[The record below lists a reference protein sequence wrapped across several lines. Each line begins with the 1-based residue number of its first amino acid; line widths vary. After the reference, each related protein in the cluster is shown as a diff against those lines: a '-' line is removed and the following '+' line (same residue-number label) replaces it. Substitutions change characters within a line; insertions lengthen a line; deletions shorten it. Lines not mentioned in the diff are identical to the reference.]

1 MKKLLMVVTTACLV
15 LGSEHAWAQDRV
27 VTGTVTS
34 DAGSPLAGV
43 VVTVKGTNVRAVT
56 DENGRYTITVPTGA
70 QRLVFSGQAV
80 TSEEAAITGNTV
92 NASLGS
98 QAVALE
104 GLVVTALGI
113 TQQEKAVGTAVQS
126 VRGEDL
132 TEARETNI
140 VNALSGKVSGLEVT
154 NAGPQ
159 GGSSRVVIRGA
170 SSIKGNNQPLFI
182 VDGVPIDNSFPT
194 NPIARTQ
201 PDRVGYGG
209 YDYGNAASDVNP
221 NDIESITVLKGPN
234 AAALY
239 GSRAANGAIVITTKS
254 GKNSRGLGISVTQNV
269 SFEDPLRL
277 PEYQNTFGQG
287 AEGEFEYVDGA
298 GGGNN
303 DGVDESWGP
312 RCDGRMIPQFF
323 SGGQPAPFVCQ
334 PDNVR
339 NFFDTGR
346 TLTTNVALATS
357 NDRANVRLSLTNMDQ
372 DGMYP
377 SNELNRLTGA
387 LNGGINLT
395 DKLRA
400 DASVQYIATDGANR
414 PGTGYDATNVMEQ
427 FVWFGRT
434 VDTGLLTQL
443 RDESLGQY
451 NWNHNY
457 HNNPY
462 WVAQLDNNFDE
473 RDRVIGNV
481 QASYQFTP
489 WLNAMVRS
497 GTDWY
502 RDYRRRHY
510 APGTIAMTASPV
522 SGGFEEENIFTQE
535 NNTDFLLTAN
545 RDLGTALGLTFNFG
559 GNRRVY
565 DFRYNEESA
574 YDLVVPGVYNI
585 TNSSTRPTLFA
596 ESREKQINSLYGQA
610 QFAFNDFWF
619 VDVTGRNDW
628 SSTLP
633 AGNNSYFYPSISSSF
648 VFTDA
653 FPSFLGSVLSFGKVR
668 ASWARVGNDADPY
681 QTSLT
686 YTAGTPF
693 GTIPRYAVPNAIP
706 NVNLKPEETTSWEAG
721 AEFRFLEDRLGLD
734 VTYYDQSTANQILS
748 ATVSG
753 ASGFQEQVLNAG
765 TISNRGVELQLS
777 ATPVRLDN
785 GFEWDVTVNYARNK
799 NQVEDLYGDLPAVS
813 LNGTGYWGLLVQAR
827 KNEAYGALYG
837 AAFARDEAT
846 GQIIVDDD
854 GFPTVAAS
862 PQVLGSY
869 TPDWSGSIGSTLRFR
884 NLDLSFLVDTK
895 QGGEI
900 FSVTNMFGNYA
911 GVLKESVEGRCNFP
925 ASDGGN
931 TCATNGY
938 LFEGVTESGQPN
950 TKRVDPKLLQD
961 VLFQLHEAWI
971 YDASFVKLR
980 EVKLGYNVPGT
991 LTRRVGLSGMNLSL
1005 VGRNLALW
1013 TDAPHIDP
1021 ETAFSAGNQQGI
1033 EFGQLPTARSIGFNV
1048 TVTP

>member
-140 VNALSGKVSGLEVT
+140 VNALSGKVSGLQVT

-287 AEGEFEYVDGA
+287 AEGEFEFVDGA

-323 SGGQPAPFVCQ
+323 SGGAPAPFVCQ

-339 NFFDTGR
+339 NFFETGR

-357 NDRANVRLSLTNMDQ
+357 NDRANVRLSVTNMDQ

-377 SNELNRLTGA
+377 GNELNRLTGA

-400 DASVQYIATDGANR
+400 DASVQYVATDGENR

-434 VDTGLLTQL
+434 VDTGRLKQL
-443 RDESLGQY
+443 RDDADQPF

-462 WVAQLDNNFDE
+462 WLALVNNNFDE
-473 RDRVIGNV
+473 
-481 QASYQFTP
+481 
-489 WLNAMVRS
+489 
-497 GTDWY
+497 
-502 RDYRRRHY
+502 
-510 APGTIAMTASPV
+510 
-522 SGGFEEENIFTQE
+522 
-535 NNTDFLLTAN
+535 
-545 RDLGTALGLTFNFG
+545 
-559 GNRRVY
+559 
-565 DFRYNEESA
+565 
-574 YDLVVPGVYNI
+574 
-585 TNSSTRPTLFA
+585 
-596 ESREKQINSLYGQA
+596 
-610 QFAFNDFWF
+610 
-619 VDVTGRNDW
+619 
-628 SSTLP
+628 
-633 AGNNSYFYPSISSSF
+633 
-648 VFTDA
+648 
-653 FPSFLGSVLSFGKVR
+653 
-668 ASWARVGNDADPY
+668 
-681 QTSLT
+681 
-686 YTAGTPF
+686 
-693 GTIPRYAVPNAIP
+693 
-706 NVNLKPEETTSWEAG
+706 
-721 AEFRFLEDRLGLD
+721 
-734 VTYYDQSTANQILS
+734 
-748 ATVSG
+748 
-753 ASGFQEQVLNAG
+753 
-765 TISNRGVELQLS
+765 
-777 ATPVRLDN
+777 
-785 GFEWDVTVNYARNK
+785 
-799 NQVEDLYGDLPAVS
+799 
-813 LNGTGYWGLLVQAR
+813 
-827 KNEAYGALYG
+827 
-837 AAFARDEAT
+837 
-846 GQIIVDDD
+846 
-854 GFPTVAAS
+854 
-862 PQVLGSY
+862 
-869 TPDWSGSIGSTLRFR
+869 
-884 NLDLSFLVDTK
+884 
-895 QGGEI
+895 
-900 FSVTNMFGNYA
+900 
-911 GVLKESVEGRCNFP
+911 
-925 ASDGGN
+925 
-931 TCATNGY
+931 
-938 LFEGVTESGQPN
+938 
-950 TKRVDPKLLQD
+950 
-961 VLFQLHEAWI
+961 
-971 YDASFVKLR
+971 
-980 EVKLGYNVPGT
+980 
-991 LTRRVGLSGMNLSL
+991 
-1005 VGRNLALW
+1005 
-1013 TDAPHIDP
+1013 
-1021 ETAFSAGNQQGI
+1021 
-1033 EFGQLPTARSIGFNV
+1033 
-1048 TVTP
+1048 